1 MTTVPTTST
10 QKRRIRTS
18 LRKWKGSF
26 GETDRELF
34 QAFVEQTL
42 NRLRGPFLAQH
53 HPTDVLHY
61 LEVAFNFAKQRT
73 ADTHKVSIQEGP
85 SKGILTIVNMADQPF
100 IVDTIRLFLKV
111 NRADYWSGFN
121 LVFPATR
128 DASVHS
134 SQSMRPMET
143 WSLWFSWNPI

>member
-18 LRKWKGSF
+18 LRSWKGKI
-26 GETDRELF
+26 GDPDQDLF

-61 LEVAFNFAKQRT
+61 LERAFQFAKNRQVE
-73 ADTHKVSIQEGP
+73 AHKVTLQEGP
-85 SKGILTIVNMADQPF
+85 SKGILTLVNMPDQPF
-100 IVDTIRLFLKV
+100 IVDTIRLFLKE
-111 NRADYWSGFN
+111 NNY
-121 LVFPATR
+121 
-128 DASVHS
+128 
-134 SQSMRPMET
+134 
-143 WSLWFSWNPI
+143 

>member
-18 LRKWKGSF
+18 LRKWKGTF
-26 GETDRELF
+26 GDADRELF

-61 LEVAFNFAKQRT
+61 LEVAFNFAKQRSV
-73 ADTHKVSIQEGP
+73 DTHKVSIQEGP
-85 SKGILTIVNMADQPF
+85 S
-100 IVDTIRLFLKV
+100 
-111 NRADYWSGFN
+111 
-121 LVFPATR
+121 
-128 DASVHS
+128 
-134 SQSMRPMET
+134 
-143 WSLWFSWNPI
+143 